1 MLDQTTR
8 AARQRLQENLRPI
21 ALAAAMLVPLGLLH
35 AWVLAEIAIAVTDV
49 LFLIE
54 TARTKNLAW
63 IKKPWIIAAL
73 IWWLWLLIC
82 STPAFFFPT
91 AGWLMGF
98 GEAAAVL
105 RLILFTA
112 ALESWLLTTQ
122 HAKNLAWALLA
133 LSALWIGVECWQEYL
148 TGSNLFGDHRWGDG
162 SLTGPFYKPR
172 AGQLYAHL
180 LFIAVLPPAM
190 SIMSKP
196 GLARRAAGLAL
207 IALGVVT
214 SVLIGQRMGTMFT
227 AISLATAAVF
237 IPGLRKPALAIAA
250 LAVLVLLLTPLISPA
265 THAKLV
271 GETAKNLHHFAL
283 SPYGE
288 LYTRATVMGLQSPIH
303 GWGYNGFRA
312 LCPFPLF
319 DKGLPTLGIAPS
331 SVALYACNLHPHN
344 FYLQAFADAGYP
356 GLILFSLM
364 MLTWAVTLARGLW
377 RDPSPLRVGLFA
389 CLVTFAWPLASTD
402 EFPTLYMSGWLFFA
416 LGLALAAT
424 QIPSQPTIQ
433 DAKNV

>member
-1 MLDQTTR
+1 MLDQTTQT
-8 AARQRLQENLRPI
+8 ARQRLSEKLRPI
-21 ALAAAMLVPLGLLH
+21 ALAAAMVVPLGLLH
-35 AWVLAEIAIAVTDV
+35 AWVLAEIGIAIADI
-49 LFLIE
+49 LFLAE
-54 TARTKNLAW
+54 MARTKNPAWLA
-63 IKKPWIIAAL
+63 KPWIIVAL
-73 IWWLWLLIC
+73 TWWLWLTSC
-82 STPAFFFPT
+82 STPLFFFPT
-91 AGWLMGF
+91 AGWLMSF
-98 GEAAAVL
+98 AEAAVIL
-105 RLILFTA
+105 RLVIFTA

-122 HAKNLAWALLA
+122 NARNIAWLLLA
-133 LSALWIGVECWQEYL
+133 LSVLWIGLECWQEYL

-190 SIMSKP
+190 AVMTKP
-196 GLARRAAGLAL
+196 GILRRTAGLAL

-227 AISLATAAVF
+227 AIALATTAIF
-237 IPGLRKPALAIAA
+237 IPRLRRPALAIAA
-250 LAVLVLLLTPLISPA
+250 LAVVVLLLTPLISPA

-288 LYTRATVMGLQSPIH
+288 LYTRATVMGLASPIH

-312 LCPFPLF
+312 LCPFPVF
-319 DKGLPTLGIAPS
+319 DKGLPALGIAPS

-344 FYLQAFADAGYP
+344 FYLQSFADAGYP

-364 MLTWAVTLARGLW
+364 MLTFLLTLGRGLFKN
-377 RDPSPLRVGLFA
+377 PAPLRVGIFA
-389 CLVTFAWPLASTD
+389 CAVTFAWPLASTD

-416 LGLALAAT
+416 LGLGLAIT
-424 QIPSQPTIQ
+424 HIPSNAANK
-433 DAKNV
+433 DATNV